1 VTTNVTTP
9 TTGADRRLL
18 ADVHR
23 WARTNGWTPAD
34 WRGRQNAPTEDQA
47 TIAVRT
53 NEAGFQVWRKTTD
66 APHFT
71 GQPTD
76 YPADSVRQAVDLL
89 AALNILPAQFSSAYQ
104 AGWHDG
110 YFADVE
116 DETRAEIR
124 AAWST
129 R

>member
-1 VTTNVTTP
+1 MTDTVTAP
-9 TTGADRRLL
+9 TADRKLL

-23 WARTNGWTPAD
+23 WARTYGWTSAG
-34 WRGRQNAPTEDQA
+34 WRGWQNARYEDQA
-47 TIAVRT
+47 TVAVRT
-53 NEAGFQVWRKTTD
+53 NEAGFQVWRKPAD

-71 GQPTD
+71 GQPTE

-89 AALNILPAQFSSAYQ
+89 VALGILPAQLSSAYT

-116 DETRAEIR
+116 VETRAEIR
-124 AAWST
+124 PSWRA